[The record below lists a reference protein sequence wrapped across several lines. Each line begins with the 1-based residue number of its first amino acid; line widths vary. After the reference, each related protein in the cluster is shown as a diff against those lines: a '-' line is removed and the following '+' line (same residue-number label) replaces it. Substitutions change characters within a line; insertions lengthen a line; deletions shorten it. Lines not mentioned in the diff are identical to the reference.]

1 MLTSMDK
8 AWVGGLVAFVGQLLS
23 TKFGLGFITPEL
35 VALITGVIVYWV
47 PNKAP
52 SPAPQV
58 PEA

>member
-23 TKFGLGFITPEL
+23 TKFGLTFITPEL
-35 VALITGVIVYWV
+35 VALVTGVIVYWV

-52 SPAPQV
+52 APQV